1 MSLETLQSF
10 LLWSG
15 LINYGVLTVSFVFY
29 ACART
34 AIFRLHSR
42 WFTLERERFD
52 AIVYLVFALYK
63 VGIWCLFLVPWLALC
78 VIRGA
83 A

>member
-15 LINYGVLTVSFVFY
+15 LINYGVLTVSFVVY
-29 ACART
+29 ASART

-42 WFTLERERFD
+42 
-52 AIVYLVFALYK
+52 
-63 VGIWCLFLVPWLALC
+63 
-78 VIRGA
+78 
-83 A
+83 